1 MLYDNKYELLH
12 QVLQLLEE
20 EKIELAKEK
29 INESI
34 EEGLYNILSHLI
46 YGVFRWELIPDE
58 RNNDLSFEILHYQN
72 LIKTLKELLIKEQ
85 DIGSKWS
92 KCYKLAILWIKED
105 LEIDPGE
112 EFGDDELEIIRV
124 LITKDNI
131 LNKEYRYS

>member
-1 MLYDNKYELLH
+1 MLYDNKYELFH

-20 EKIELAKEK
+20 GKVELAKEK

-34 EEGLYNILSHLI
+34 QEGLYKIITHLI
-46 YGVFRWELIPDE
+46 YGVLKWELIPDE

-85 DIGSKWS
+85 DIDSKWS
-92 KCYKLAILWIKED
+92 ECYKLAVLWIKED

-112 EFGDDELEIIRV
+112 EFGDEELEIIRV

-131 LNKEYRYS
+131 LNKGYKYY

>member
-12 QVLQLLEE
+12 QVLQLLE
-20 EKIELAKEK
+20 KEK